1 MQKSMQ
7 RIIASPSKNVIE
19 RCEIPQDG
27 VQYASM
33 AKPPLRIKTLT
44 TLDHLVEVAQINPVI
59 YALLVGQRTER
70 GIFNENL
77 SDKALDVDKGKRYTS
92 R

>member
-19 RCEIPQDG
+19 RCEIRQDG

-44 TLDHLVEVAQINPVI
+44 TSDPLVEVAQINPVI

-77 SDKALDVDKGKRYTS
+77 SNKALDVGKGKRYTS